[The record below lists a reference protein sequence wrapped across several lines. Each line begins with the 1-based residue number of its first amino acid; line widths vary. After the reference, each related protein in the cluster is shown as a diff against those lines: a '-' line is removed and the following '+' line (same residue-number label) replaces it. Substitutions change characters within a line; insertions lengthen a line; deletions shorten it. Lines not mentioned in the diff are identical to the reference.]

1 MNRARGTIIAMVMM
15 LIAGCAA
22 NPEDLCTYDKCR
34 RPLSTSEH
42 LVVWIDETLREQPT
56 HFSDDFWQVAIEN
69 DSNL

>member
-1 MNRARGTIIAMVMM
+1 MNLTRGTFITMFMVV
-15 LIAGCAA
+15 IVGCAV

-56 HFSDDFWQVAIEN
+56 HFSDDFWQVKIEKGT
-69 DSNL
+69 NL